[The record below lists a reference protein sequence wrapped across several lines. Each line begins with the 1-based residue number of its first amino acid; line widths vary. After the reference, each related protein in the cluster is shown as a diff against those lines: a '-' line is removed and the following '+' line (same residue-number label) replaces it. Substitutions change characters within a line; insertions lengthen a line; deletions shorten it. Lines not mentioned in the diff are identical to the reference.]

1 MTTEEKTI
9 QIIGIAFD
17 KDVSGLSITDC
28 MPEKIEGWDSLG
40 FLNLINLFEDEFN
53 ISFDLEDIAGMADG
67 GDTMLKVLKKAGGG

>member
-1 MTTEEKTI
+1 MTTEDKI
-9 QIIGIAFD
+9 IKVIGIAFD
-17 KDVSGLSITDC
+17 KDMRDMSIADC
-28 MPEKIEGWDSLG
+28 KPEKIEGWDSLG